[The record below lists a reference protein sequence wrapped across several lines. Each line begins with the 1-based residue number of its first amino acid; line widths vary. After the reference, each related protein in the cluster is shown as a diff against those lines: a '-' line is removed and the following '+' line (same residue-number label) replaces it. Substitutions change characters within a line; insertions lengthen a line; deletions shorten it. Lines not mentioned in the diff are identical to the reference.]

1 MIKHSIFPYVL
12 AFVLSVVGTALV
24 VALAFL
30 GGEVAILSF
39 IAIVL
44 IDVVIVRFVMS
55 LID

>member
-1 MIKHSIFPYVL
+1 MIKNSIFPYVL

-39 IAIVL
+39 MAIVL